1 MCRSRAKICNKL
13 LKESFYMIYLVL
25 LQICLDDFCS
35 LKYNYFEPYF
45 WILPSYAKMHL
56 WLVYPDFIS
65 VRNIIS

>member
-1 MCRSRAKICNKL
+1 
-13 LKESFYMIYLVL
+13 MIYLVL
-25 LQICLDDFCS
+25 LQICLNDFCS